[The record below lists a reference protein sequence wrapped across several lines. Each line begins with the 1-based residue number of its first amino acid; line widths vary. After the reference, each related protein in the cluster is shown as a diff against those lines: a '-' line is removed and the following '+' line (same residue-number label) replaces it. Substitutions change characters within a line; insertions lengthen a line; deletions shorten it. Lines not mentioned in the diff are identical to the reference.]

1 MKRGMHG
8 TGRTFL
14 AFATLIGS
22 SVAPSS
28 AQVPAL
34 APQHDWA
41 GVSHVVLPQTHAFAL
56 ERGRDPIVIE
66 HIEARVE
73 ILEQAAVT
81 TLEIAARNPAPHPA
95 EAVLLL
101 PVPDGAAVH
110 SFLFEGS
117 AREPTARSLPR
128 DDARRTYD
136 AIVAQIEDCC

>member
-1 MKRGMHG
+1 MKQGMQG
-8 TGRTFL
+8 VGRKFL

-34 APQHDWA
+34 APQHAPQRDWA
-41 GVSHVVLPQTHAFAL
+41 GVSHVVLPQTRAFAL

-66 HIEARVE
+66 RIEARVE
-73 ILEQAAVT
+73 IVEQAAVT
-81 TLEIAARNPAPHPA
+81 TLEIAVRNPSPRPA

-110 SFLFEGS
+110 SFS
-117 AREPTARSLPR
+117 KR
-128 DDARRTYD
+128 
-136 AIVAQIEDCC
+136 